1 MVCKDTL
8 RIKHLP
14 KELTDVQ
21 KEQFIRHFGAIK
33 VKVITSK
40 AKATSV
46 IYAKFE
52 NEEIAKNLLF
62 RLHQISILNCRL
74 SVEYADHDILQGQ
87 LSTQKVDVR
96 EGPDK
101 RFFKNFI
108 NHVNAFNDSVG
119 FHQPPPSH
127 LKYNYPKANRPTI
140 NNIAHALATVP
151 RFYTQVLHL
160 MNKMNLPPP
169 FAMPEPPMHSIPISP
184 FATQTQRTNQI
195 GQKRKNPSS
204 SESELESDGEGG
216 NPSEIIPE
224 KRMLTQKKP
233 LKRAKFITQEVAR
246 GSAPSKPVEKVE
258 EVFEKVEVQ
267 PQKKIELKV
276 TQELVVETP
285 TLKSPECT
293 VVSKETSISPAAKP
307 ASPCIEATPKD
318 LKTSLEKVS
327 RPCTPLEANIE
338 IDQLEAEIELI
349 QPSSDF
355 ERQPSLPEDL
365 QQELI
370 SEAQKEPN
378 ISSESELKLQPPEIY
393 CEGNSKDNALEPPS
407 QQSVVEIVQ
416 NQSQPSN
423 EVPIATHEKEPEKVP
438 VGSMSPDDEFP
449 CISLDELRANQLT
462 DLTVVPAF
470 KNYNPGEP
478 TNKVYIKN
486 CAKSVVSQDL
496 EYIFNRYREEGHHG
510 KPSEFNIRLMQ
521 EGRMKG
527 QAFVTLDSVEQA
539 QKAVNETNGF
549 ILKDRPLVVVFGKA
563 GKKK

>member
-52 NEEIAKNLLF
+52 SEEIAKNLLF

-87 LSTQKVDVR
+87 LSAQKVDVR

-293 VVSKETSISPAAKP
+293 
-307 ASPCIEATPKD
+307 
-318 LKTSLEKVS
+318 
-327 RPCTPLEANIE
+327 
-338 IDQLEAEIELI
+338 
-349 QPSSDF
+349 
-355 ERQPSLPEDL
+355 
-365 QQELI
+365 
-370 SEAQKEPN
+370 
-378 ISSESELKLQPPEIY
+378 
-393 CEGNSKDNALEPPS
+393 
-407 QQSVVEIVQ
+407 
-416 NQSQPSN
+416 
-423 EVPIATHEKEPEKVP
+423 
-438 VGSMSPDDEFP
+438 
-449 CISLDELRANQLT
+449 
-462 DLTVVPAF
+462 
-470 KNYNPGEP
+470 NYNPGEP

-496 EYIFNRYREEGHHG
+496 EYIFRPVSFDLLISNLMTCSCRYREEGHHG

-549 ILKDRPLVVVFGKA
+549 ILKDRPLVVSEMVFLFINTRYIYEGLQKRLSS
-563 GKKK
+563 GNYFLVSVLRLTIVFHDGLS